1 MIIETKTRYEVRYED
16 NKGFKWYIGKESG
29 LYEYINAKT
38 YAMNLKDVKNIKI
51 VEVTE
56 RYKVVA
62 EYFENYIK

>member
-16 NKGFKWYIGKESG
+16 NKGFKWCRGKESG
-29 LYEYINAKT
+29 LYEYVDAKT

-56 RYKVVA
+56 SYKVVG
-62 EYFENYIK
+62 EYNENHI